1 MNRIASRSRWIPLA
15 VTAVLCS
22 FVALVMP
29 NAAGAADPPAYTL
42 NISGTCPSINELSIY
57 TLVIKNNS
65 AATIEVSA
73 LGSTLSVPAGGLDYI
88 EFPEAALGNGLQ
100 DSIRVDGATPAEIPV
115 SIPSCLSPPS
125 KYTVEYTPACSG
137 DTGPGSVTV
146 TNTVTNEGTR
156 DVVVTVAGSTFVVGA
171 GATVTKDAPSG
182 LSAGDFAINGD
193 PVVGGAF
200 TVGNA
205 DCAEVPPSS
214 TAPSSSNDA
223 PSSADDAPSSS
234 NDAPSS
240 SDDAP
245 SSTDNAPASV
255 EDGVP
260 IAAPLPVAF
269 TG

>member
-1 MNRIASRSRWIPLA
+1 M
-15 VTAVLCS
+15 
-22 FVALVMP
+22 
-29 NAAGAADPPAYTL
+29 
-42 NISGTCPSINELSIY
+42 
-57 TLVIKNNS
+57 
-65 AATIEVSA
+65 
-73 LGSTLSVPAGGLDYI
+73 
-88 EFPEAALGNGLQ
+88 
-100 DSIRVDGATPAEIPV
+100 
-115 SIPSCLSPPS
+115 
-125 KYTVEYTPACSG
+125 
-137 DTGPGSVTV
+137 TV

-171 GATVTKDAPSG
+171 GATVTRDAPSG

-205 DCAEVPPSS
+205 DCAEAPPSS
-214 TAPSSSNDA
+214 TAPSSDDDA